1 MPAYKDNN
9 GTWFVKFRYKNWK
22 DEIKDKMKRGFAT
35 KREALQWERD
45 FMQRLCGSL
54 DLTFREFVE
63 VYREDRSPR
72 LKQSTMGTKDHII
85 DTKLLPAF
93 GDRAMRDIDSTM
105 VIKFQNDL
113 LRYRDANGNAYSP
126 VYIKTIHNQLSAIF
140 NHATRFYG
148 LPQNPARIA
157 GNCGYEKK
165 GQMKFWTKEQYI
177 RFAEEVMATPQA
189 YYAFEVLYWLGVREG
204 ELLAANR
211 EDFDLENG
219 KMTVNKTYHRV
230 KGEDI
235 ITSPKTEKS
244 NRVVT
249 IPTFLCDELRDY
261 FDMCYD
267 AEPKDRAFPLTK
279 SYLTRQIKSG
289 AKRAGLEPI
298 RVHDLRH
305 SHVSLL
311 INLGFSAL
319 AIAER
324 VGHEAIDIT
333 YRYAHLFP
341 TVQAEMSDR
350 LNDLR
355 TSDTESKEV

>member
-1 MPAYKDNN
+1 MPAYKEN
-9 GTWFVKFRYKNWK
+9 GNWRAKFKCKDWK
-22 DEIKDKMKRGFAT
+22 GETKWISKRGFST

-45 FMQRLCGSL
+45 FLQRLSGSI
-54 DLTFREFVE
+54 DLTFKEFVA
-63 VYREDRSPR
+63 VYREDRAPR
-72 LKQSTMGTKDHII
+72 VKQSTMGTKDHII
-85 DTKLLPAF
+85 DTKLIPTF
-93 GDRAMRDIDSTM
+93 GERVIRDIDSTD
-105 VIKFQNDL
+105 ILKWQNEL
-113 LRYRDANGNAYSP
+113 LRYRDKSGNAYSP

-140 NHATRFYG
+140 NHAVRFYG

-165 GQMKFWTKEQYI
+165 GQMKFWTKEQYL
-177 RFAEEVMATPQA
+177 RFAEEVMASPTA
-189 YYAFEVLYWLGVREG
+189 YYAFEVLYWLGIREG

-235 ITSPKTEKS
+235 ITTPKTEKS

-249 IPTFLCDELRDY
+249 MPAFLCDELRDY

-267 AEPKDRAFPLTK
+267 ANPEERAFPLTK
-279 SYLTRQIKSG
+279 WYLNKKMKAG
-289 AKRAGLEPI
+289 AKSAGLEPI

-341 TVQAEMSDR
+341 SVQTEMSDR

-355 TSDTESKEV
+355 ANTEGSNDVT